1 MRGMAWAGNV
11 NGATLRELGWRGAP
25 RDGPHFLSQ
34 GGKSRFQQLFSA
46 RDDIAPP
53 PPPCHHLET
62 FWVPQLKGH
71 GWHLVDGRGSR
82 SVCRAQNKTPS
93 QEKSGPVVQRLR
105 KLKPETERDPKREE
119 GAGGEVQ

>member
-1 MRGMAWAGNV
+1 MAWAGNV

-53 PPPCHHLET
+53 PPTMSSFGDILGAT
-62 FWVPQLKGH
+62 V
-71 GWHLVDGRGSR
+71 
-82 SVCRAQNKTPS
+82 
-93 QEKSGPVVQRLR
+93 
-105 KLKPETERDPKREE
+105 E
-119 GAGGEVQ
+119 GAWLASSGRAGEPLSLQGTK